1 MSDRTRTLSFSSE
14 SPVER
19 WFGTEILD
27 HTAGAARMDFMA
39 SGRAP
44 LLLDHNPGRV
54 VGVIETAS
62 IGRDKIGH
70 AAARFGRG
78 SVAVDTLRDVDD
90 GILQNTS
97 VGYRVH
103 GMILEEARDEGDVY
117 RVDDWEPLEAS
128 LVGIPADPTVGV
140 GRSRFASG
148 ENADTVRVTESAQ
161 GLRTTTAREAMIM
174 DETPEQKA
182 ARETATAAGVATRAA
197 EQVHGADVDRERVT
211 GIENLCGACNI
222 DAGLQSRWITAGTSL
237 TEVAK
242 QITAIQKQRAEKS
255 KPLTELGLGD
265 KEVRRYSL
273 ARAIKACAD
282 QNWSDA
288 GFEAEISA
296 AIGQKVGRV
305 SDKMRF
311 FVPHEVQKRDLTV
324 GTASAGGYLVAT
336 NNQSFIEILRNSSVA
351 IRMGVMEMPG
361 LVGSITVPK
370 QTAAATNYWLS
381 TEATAITESQQTFAQ
396 MALSPKTAGGYVE
409 ISRQLLLQ
417 SSPGAEQ
424 IVQNDLAQV
433 VGLAVDLAVLNG
445 SGASGQPTGIINTA
459 GIGGVTGTSITYTG
473 IVEFQTDTAA
483 GNALFDAAGYVTTPA
498 VAGLLKQRV
507 KFTSTASPIWEG
519 KLLDGTVDGYRAMAS
534 NQVPSANILFG
545 DFGKV
550 VLASWGVLE
559 VEVNPYAN
567 FAAGIVGVRAMY
579 SIDVGVRYAAAFSLA
594 TSVT

>member
-1 MSDRTRTLSFSSE
+1 MSDRTRALSFSSE
-14 SPVER
+14 APVER

-27 HTAGAARMDFMA
+27 HATGSIRMGFVA

-54 VGVIETAS
+54 VGVIEKAN
-62 IGRDKIGH
+62 IGRDKMGRASVRFGQG
-70 AAARFGRG
+70 AAA
-78 SVAVDTLRDVDD
+78 VEALRDVDD

-97 VGYRVH
+97 VGYLVH
-103 GMILEEARDEGDVY
+103 GMTLQETGDAGDTY
-117 RVDDWEPLEAS
+117 RVDDWEPFEAS
-128 LVGIPADPTVGV
+128 LVGIPSDPSVGV
-140 GRSRFASG
+140 GRGFAID
-148 ENADTVRVTESAQ
+148 EIANTVHVTEQRIAPVP
-161 GLRTTTAREAMIM
+161 AKEATLM

-182 ARETATAAGVATRAA
+182 AREAALATRAA
-197 EQVHGADVDRERVT
+197 EQVNGAAHDQQRMT
-211 GIENLCGACNI
+211 GIENLCTACNI
-222 DAGLQSRWITAGTSL
+222 DAGLKTRWISAGTSL
-237 TEVAK
+237 SDVSA
-242 QITAIQKQRAEKS
+242 QIMAIQKERAAKS
-255 KPLTELGLGD
+255 TPVTEIGLSN
-265 KEVRRYSL
+265 KEVKRYSL
-273 ARAIKACAD
+273 ARAIRACAD

-288 GFEAEISA
+288 GFEAEVSA
-296 AIGQKVGRV
+296 AIGSKVGRV

-311 FVPHEVQKRDLTV
+311 FVPSEVQKRDLTV
-324 GTASAGGYLVAT
+324 GTANAGGYLVAT
-336 NNQSFIEILRNSSVA
+336 NNQSFIDILRNTSVA
-351 IRMGVMEMPG
+351 IRMGVTEMSG
-361 LVGSITVPK
+361 LVGSVTVPK

-381 TEATAITESQQTFAQ
+381 TEATAITESQQTFGQ
-396 MALSPKTAGGYVE
+396 MALSPKTAGGYTE

-424 IVQNDLAQV
+424 IVQGDLAQV

-445 SGASGQPTGIINTA
+445 SGAAGQPTGIINTA
-459 GIGGVTGTSITYTG
+459 GIGGVTGTSIAYAG
-473 IVEFQTDTAA
+473 IVEFQTDTAG

-519 KLLDGTVDGYRAMAS
+519 KLLEGMVDGYRAMAS

-545 DFGKV
+545 DFSKV